1 MTAPVDL
8 PTWEGFLVPIL
19 QVASDGRV
27 RTRREM
33 YATVADH
40 MHLTEAQRAETLKS
54 GQGMADNRIGWAM
67 SFLVRAE
74 ALARPRR
81 GSCVITDVGHALLAE
96 HPDGITEKHLQA
108 IPAFRDYVPVERPG
122 STRPSAVTEPV
133 ETALDPVEQI
143 EQGIQR
149 INADVSAQLLK
160 RLREQDPAFLEQA
173 VLDVLVAMGYGG
185 TDGQARRIGGTGDGG
200 VDGVIDQDK
209 LGLQRIYV
217 QAKRYAADNTVGRE
231 AIQAFVGALHGRNV
245 TQGIFITT
253 SRFSLGAVEYAK
265 NIGTRVVLID
275 GTRLAELMITYGVA
289 VQQRDIYRVVDID
302 EDYFE

>member
-1 MTAPVDL
+1 MEL
-8 PTWEGFLVPIL
+8 PTWEGFLAPVL

-33 YATVADH
+33 YADVADH
-40 MHLTEAQRAETLKS
+40 MRLTEAQRAETLKS
-54 GQGMADNRIGWAM
+54 GQGKADNRIGWAM

-74 ALARPRR
+74 ALTRPRR
-81 GSCVITDVGHALLAE
+81 GSSVITDAGRTLLAA
-96 HPDGITEKHLQA
+96 HPNGITEKDLQA
-108 IPAFRDYVPVERPG
+108 IPAFRDYVPIERSG
-122 STRPSAVTEPV
+122 STRASIASEPV
-133 ETALDPVEQI
+133 ETVLDPVEQI

-160 RLREQDPAFLEQA
+160 RLREQDPAFLEQS

-217 QAKRYAADNTVGRE
+217 QAKRYGADNTVGRE

-253 SRFSLGAVEYAK
+253 SRFSPGAVDYAR

-275 GTRLAELMITYGVA
+275 GARLAELMISYGIG
-289 VQQRDIYRVVDID
+289 VQQRETYRVVDID

>member
-1 MTAPVDL
+1 MTAPVEL

-33 YATVADH
+33 YADVANH
-40 MHLTEAQRAETLKS
+40 MHLTQAQRDKTLKS

-74 ALARPRR
+74 ALNRPRR
-81 GSCVITDVGHALLAE
+81 GSCVITEVGRALLAR

-108 IPAFRDYVPVERPG
+108 IPAYRDYVPVERPG
-122 STRPSAVTEPV
+122 STRAPAAVEPV
-133 ETALDPVEQI
+133 ETVLDPVEQI

-245 TQGIFITT
+245 SQGIFITT
-253 SRFSLGAVEYAK
+253 SRFSPGAVEYAG

-275 GTRLAELMITYGVA
+275 GSRLAELMIAYDVG
-289 VQQRDIYRVVDID
+289 VQQREVYRVVDVD